1 MTFEVRGES
10 GTVVDVVVSSQFVSG
25 VTEAGVTQVSIGL
38 SDTLTVVLPMD
49 STFDIRV
56 DRRFFAEVMPAPT
69 DTLEQVRVIATLDG
83 RSLFNEQGDIFPE
96 SPFRFVY
103 VFNQPTTP
111 VIEVF

>member
-25 VTEAGVTQVSIGL
+25 VTESGTTQVTLGL

-56 DRRFFAEVMPAPT
+56 DRRFFAEVMPAPA
-69 DTLEQVRVIATLDG
+69 DTLEQVRVVATLDG

-103 VFNQPTTP
+103 VFNQPTTQ